1 MAKEITDETVSQ
13 LSAHFAPGKIP
24 TEAAFYSL
32 IDWATLWRQLFGWR
46 DSDQTYHPGVGLQ
59 VVDNRLAVKVGDGIA
74 LEPKGLALKLQL
86 DGGLMLD
93 KSGVLSVDG
102 TVAISA
108 QAFKLLPEETRK
120 QIAKLLL
127 NAGTGGRKQMTD
139 DREQK
144 TENR

>member
-32 IDWATLWRQLFGWR
+32 IDWATLWRQLFGWQ
-46 DSDQTYHPGVGLQ
+46 DGDQAYHPGVGLQ
-59 VVDNRLAVKVGDGIA
+59 VIDNRLVVKTGDGIA
-74 LEPKGLALKLQL
+74 LAPEGLALKLQL
-86 DGGLMLD
+86 GGGLMLD

-102 TVAISA
+102 TVAVSA

-120 QIAKLLL
+120 QIAGLLL
-127 NAGTGGRKQMTD
+127 NAGTGSRKQGTD
-139 DREQK
+139 DGD
-144 TENR
+144 

>member
-32 IDWATLWRQLFGWR
+32 IDWATLWRQLFGWQ
-46 DSDQTYHPGVGLQ
+46 DSDKAYHPGVGLQ

-102 TVAISA
+102 TVAVSA
-108 QAFKLLPEETRK
+108 QAFKLLPEET
-120 QIAKLLL
+120 
-127 NAGTGGRKQMTD
+127 
-139 DREQK
+139 QK
-144 TENR
+144 KNCQVVIEC